1 MELFTK
7 KEKKMKKNIALLL
20 GTVFM
25 LSLTACTTPTQ
36 IIDTEND
43 TTERVAALE
52 GRDFE
57 TAAAAMVEDMLMT
70 GTLNRADGQPYI
82 MMISRIQNNTMQRI
96 DIDELTKTIR
106 ISLMRSGKARVTT
119 FQEDNAVMQSAQLR
133 YSNEFNQAN
142 VRGYNSLAAPEL
154 SLSGIITQREFY
166 VSSGVKRIEYRFS
179 LSMTDLRTGLTI
191 WEGEKKIKKLA
202 DRNAISW

>member
-1 MELFTK
+1 
-7 KEKKMKKNIALLL
+7 MKKYISILLT
-20 GTVFM
+20 TV
-25 LSLTACTTPTQ
+25 LVTNLTACTTPTQ
-36 IIDTEND
+36 IIDVEND

-57 TAAAAMVEDMLMT
+57 YAAAAMVEDMINT
-70 GTLNRADGQPYI
+70 GTLNKGNGQPYI
-82 MMISRIQNNTMQRI
+82 LMISRIQNNTMQRI

-106 ISLMRSGKARVTT
+106 IALTRSGNVRVTT
-119 FQEDNAVMQSAQLR
+119 FKEDDAVMQSTQLR

-154 SLSGIITQREFY
+154 SLSGTITQREFQ
-166 VSSGVKRIEYRFS
+166 VSYGTKRIEYRFS
-179 LSMTDLRTGLTI
+179 LSITDLRNGLTI